1 MKFRDRPD
9 DRPAGE
15 NVNPAGSET
24 DSASIKDVA
33 AATSVSSTLPNTVV
47 ATSACSRPV
56 ARFASAADD
65 VEMFTLLIVRTQPCP
80 ATHLPNT

>member
-1 MKFRDRPD
+1 MKVRDRPE

-15 NVNPAGSET
+15 NVNPAGSDTE
-24 DSASIKDVA
+24 SASIKDVA
-33 AATSVSSTLPNTVV
+33 AATSVSSALPNTVV

-56 ARFASAADD
+56 ARFASAAD
-65 VEMFTLLIVRTQPCP
+65 EMFTLLIVRTQPCP